1 MGIFPI
7 TFFKGPHEA
16 NWRYR
21 LIKELAPKNYGTMSV
36 SQQMRTYLSPNP
48 TWILTCDQE
57 FTFVDSG
64 EG

>member
-7 TFFKGPHEA
+7 TFFKGPLET

-21 LIKELAPKNYGTMSV
+21 LIKELAPKNYGSMSV

-48 TWILTCDQE
+48 T
-57 FTFVDSG
+57 
-64 EG
+64 